1 MAKEAYTENRNK
13 AEASAA
19 SPPRAMAAWGA
30 AVLLLLCGCVAHAN
44 AHPLAPAAQSLL
56 NELAAVLTQL
66 TQRARSLLI
75 VDVGKPDEVS
85 QILHA
90 AAHRLQVAVW
100 RLENATTSLG
110 NCVGVVSAPSWRA
123 LSIWLKRQQAPLTS
137 PSGTAH
143 WLMYA
148 PKALSFG
155 QILSLFDKSQN
166 VFFDRGT
173 GILQWDKK
181 SIFMLFVQYEN
192 VVLTRPAI
200 RGWPSE
206 PTMESKKRT
215 FIAPK
220 SLQNLITGRKAFR
233 GSNKR
238 PLLMELAIELRW
250 QGKFVSN
257 ITEENF
263 LKEGGEILISPW
275 DAPDSPRLEV
285 VREPLNELVALTAAP
300 RPPPAPLVALVWRA
314 LARGPCACL
323 AAVVACA
330 WGARVL
336 WGRGLV
342 RRSVAG
348 GVTLLG
354 VMVLAGMVHSLLAR
368 VLGGRARGG
377 VVRSPGGFLAADPA
391 LFEVLAGAPDQQA
404 RQLGRRVLPAAGS
417 GRPEDSLPITGD
429 CGWLVPIEM
438 ASWLKHQA
446 AWCGWGR
453 CVRQRSALAV
463 RRGSSA
469 SGGGGARGAAPWAE
483 AGAGSAAPRAAA
495 PTAPGA
501 GRPTARPR
509 PHRCDARRG
518 PRRLYLLAAAA
529 ALRPAPWPAERARRG
544 RWLGRGGGGGQQEEA
559 QRHLHGAQEMADAE
573 CGESA
578 GGMSDALHGH

>member
-1 MAKEAYTENRNK
+1 
-13 AEASAA
+13 
-19 SPPRAMAAWGA
+19 MAARGA
-30 AVLLLLCGCVAHAN
+30 ALLLLLCVCVAHAN

-155 QILSLFDKSQN
+155 QILSLFDKTQN

-200 RGWPSE
+200 HGWPSE

-220 SLQNLITGRKAFR
+220 SLQNLIAGKKAFR

-263 LKEGGEILISPW
+263 LKEGGDILISPW
-275 DAPDSPRLEV
+275 DAPASPRLEV
-285 VREPLNELVALTAAP
+285 VREPLNELVALTVAP
-300 RPPPAPLVALVWRA
+300 RPPPAPLVALVRRA

-336 WGRGLV
+336 WGRCLV

-354 VMVLAGMVHSLLAR
+354 AMVLAGMVHSLLAR
-368 VLGGRARGG
+368 VLGGRARGD

-391 LFEVLAGAPDQQA
+391 LYEVLAAAPDQRA
-404 RQLGRRVLPAAGS
+404 RQLGQRVLPAAGS
-417 GRPEDSLPITGD
+417 GRPEDSLPMTGD

-438 ASWLKHQA
+438 ASWLKDQPVVVLGA
-446 AWCGWGR
+446 
-453 CVRQRSALAV
+453 VRAPAFALAV
-463 RRGSSA
+463 RRGSPLAAAAARAARRLGEGGLLGSA
-469 SGGGGARGAAPWAE
+469 RRALPLLRRLGPSPSNSPARAAPLRRRDV
-483 AGAGSAAPRAAA
+483 AAP
-495 PTAPGA
+495 
-501 GRPTARPR
+501 
-509 PHRCDARRG
+509 
-518 PRRLYLLAAAA
+518 LYLLAAAA
-529 ALRPAPWPAERARRG
+529 ALALLALACERA
-544 RWLGRGGGGGQQEEA
+544 GRGAWRRE
-559 QRHLHGAQEMADAE
+559 GAGAAASKRKRSVTSTVLKRWRMLSVANLRAE
-573 CGESA
+573 
-578 GGMSDALHGH
+578 